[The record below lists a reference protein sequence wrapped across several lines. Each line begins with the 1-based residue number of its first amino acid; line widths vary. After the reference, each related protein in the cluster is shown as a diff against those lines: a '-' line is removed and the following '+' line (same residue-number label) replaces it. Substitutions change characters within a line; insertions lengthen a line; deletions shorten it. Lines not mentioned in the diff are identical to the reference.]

1 MRKVL
6 SVLLILVI
14 ILGGGGYLLTTQAD
28 ASTPVDPLYNVDL
41 FAEQIQR
48 TFTFDEVK
56 KAELEQDIL
65 DERAEE
71 LETLLEDASEEGVLG
86 EAVDMLDA
94 QRERAEERVQILMD
108 EDANYDEATLAR
120 IQTRLETQL
129 QTQLQN
135 MERVQEQFQEKTFE
149 NEQAQE
155 NFQKAADNFDKAQQN
170 FQEAVQKMNDA
181 KSNGNSEQNVD
192 DDAGD
197 GINNRESN
205 SNR

>member
-1 MRKVL
+1 M
-6 SVLLILVI
+6 
-14 ILGGGGYLLTTQAD
+14 GGGGYLLATQAD
-28 ASTPVDPLYNVDL
+28 ASTPTEPLYKVDL

-65 DERAEE
+65 DERSEE
-71 LETLLEDASEEGVLG
+71 LETLLEDGIDEEVLG
-86 EAVDMLDA
+86 EAAEMLDA
-94 QRERAEERVQILMD
+94 QRERAEEKVQLLMD
-108 EDANYDEATLAR
+108 KDANYDEAILAR

-135 MERVQEQFQEKTFE
+135 MEKVQVKFQEKTFE

-155 NFQKAADNFDKAQQN
+155 KFQQVADNVDKAQQN

-181 KSNGNSEQNVD
+181 KSQGNTEQNVD

-197 GINNRESN
+197 GVNNNESN